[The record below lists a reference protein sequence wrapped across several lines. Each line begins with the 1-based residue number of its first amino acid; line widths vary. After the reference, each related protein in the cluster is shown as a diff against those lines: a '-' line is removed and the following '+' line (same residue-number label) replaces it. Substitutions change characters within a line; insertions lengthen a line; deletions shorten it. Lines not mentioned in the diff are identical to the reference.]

1 MPHSS
6 SPLQGRWAGIKMNR
20 NQLCS
25 CGSGMRYKHCHGATV
40 VVPEATAPASV
51 APDAVRQDPL
61 TTLHLALAQQ
71 KEGHL
76 ASAEDLYEQAL
87 ELLPGHF
94 DALHMLGVVKLQ
106 LGKFEEAT
114 RLLVAGLPLAP
125 EAAIA
130 NFKHN
135 LGLCLLGLARQR
147 GVLETLTA
155 DSPALKPPAPFVRA
169 YAIPEADAT
178 ATGRISI
185 ILTDVSSVSKL
196 RRSLDGVRVQNR
208 ENIEIIAAIA
218 AHAPDSAALQAAFD
232 GCGAPSRLIVAD
244 GAGTLV
250 GQVNIAANAATGAY
264 LCFLRAGDH
273 WAPRWLQRMTGALN
287 ACGTQWGYG
296 GLRVVADDGTIVR
309 FGSLP
314 DVDALLR
321 AQDALYVH
329 RTASLGFASFN
340 PIAGGRNLMMRSD
353 LWRRREGLAAGEAD
367 PFLDW
372 GWRTAWNDEP
382 VYVDEP
388 GYLIPAA
395 TARQHLHDAFARMIA
410 RTMTHVCADAGNP
423 EWASTK
429 NPYLRHGLS
438 VFWASQWRQIRAL
451 QASTMPVEILLG
463 CAAMLGIA
471 PVKPATSSNARRAA

>member
-1 MPHSS
+1 
-6 SPLQGRWAGIKMNR
+6 
-20 NQLCS
+20 
-25 CGSGMRYKHCHGATV
+25 MRYKHCHGAAV
-40 VVPEATAPASV
+40 V
-51 APDAVRQDPL
+51 APEVTTHASRAPGAVRQDPL

-71 KEGHL
+71 KEGRL
-76 ASAEDLYEQAL
+76 ASAEALYEQTL
-87 ELLPGHF
+87 ELLPDHF
-94 DALHMLGVVKLQ
+94 DAIHMLGVVKLQ

-125 EAAIA
+125 EVAIVS
-130 NFKHN
+130 FKHN
-135 LGLCLLGLARQR
+135 LALCLLGLARQR

-169 YAIPEADAT
+169 YAIPETDAT

-185 ILTDVSSVSKL
+185 ILTDVSSGSKL

-218 AHAPDSAALQAAFD
+218 AHAPGRDALQTAFD
-232 GCGAPSRLIVAD
+232 GCSAPSRLIVAD

-250 GQVNIAANAATGAY
+250 GQVNIAADAGTGAY
-264 LCFLRAGDH
+264 FCFLRAGDH

-287 ACGTQWGYG
+287 AYGAQWGYG

-309 FGSLP
+309 FGSSP

-329 RTASLGFASFN
+329 RTASLGFLSFN
-340 PIAGGRNLMMRSD
+340 PVAAGRSLMVRSD
-353 LWRRREGLAAGEAD
+353 LWRRREGLAAGAAD

-372 GWRTAWNDEP
+372 AWRTARNDEP

-388 GYLIPAA
+388 GYLIPPA
-395 TARQHLHDAFARMIA
+395 TERQHLHDAFARMIA
-410 RTMTHVCADAGNP
+410 TTTTRVRADDGNP
-423 EWASTK
+423 EWANTK

-438 VFWASQWRQIRAL
+438 VFWARQWRQIRAL
-451 QASTMPVEILLG
+451 QASAMPVEVLLG
-463 CAAMLGIA
+463 CAAMLGMT
-471 PVKPATSSNARRAA
+471 PVEPATSMNA